1 MQYIYNTWEEAKKL
15 DTYYTKY
22 EANVKPKSKKK
33 FARYKFH
40 QKVQQESESFEKF
53 LTDLKLLVKDCGYA
67 DPDEMVR
74 DRVVIGCHTTKTRE
88 KLIQE
93 GSDLTLEKAID
104 IARTGEMSKA
114 QLKTMTTENPSINS
128 VNLKNK
134 KSHRKQSLAERNS
147 QAKIVVDVVIN
158 MTKENAL
165 HKEKDMPSIKS

>member
-1 MQYIYNTWEEAKKL
+1 MIWIGDKGCDIYNTWEFTAEEAKKL

-22 EANVKPKSKKK
+22 EAYVKPKSNKV

-40 QKVQQESESFEKF
+40 QKVQQEGESFEQF

-74 DRVVIGCHTTKTRE
+74 DRVDIGCHATKTRE

-104 IARTGEMSKA
+104 IARTDEMSKA
-114 QLKTMTTENPSINS
+114 QLKTMTTENPNINS
-128 VNLKNK
+128 VNQKK
-134 KSHRKQSLAERNS
+134 QKSHKKTKFWQREIHKQRL
-147 QAKIVVDVVIN
+147 
-158 MTKENAL
+158 
-165 HKEKDMPSIKS
+165 